1 MDQEKINSWL
11 QSLEDPGQI
20 FALGQEIG
28 CGNSSGVHEATTNG
42 VKLVQKSKTQ
52 YF

>member
-11 QSLEDPGQI
+11 QSLEDPGQK
-20 FALGQEIG
+20 FAIGQEIG

-42 VKLVQKSKTQ
+42 IIYTKSGKI
-52 YF
+52 